1 MLFCSECAF
10 YPTKSEMP
18 MLIVFIRVV
27 LALILTAATP
37 YALTV
42 ATVAVMW
49 LDENFGAIFRKN
61 QATRWSRAVPFTAYA
76 IVAGNTMEI
85 PGRTG
90 VRRGFLAMEWVKMFD
105 ANDSKSA
112 SRQELYRAAPVETGR
127 EKLTNPAG
135 AVEATIMGPGRELIM
150 IEDGRQERATTME
163 AAAEQL
169 LRIKTDI
176 LGRPSPKLDS
186 RRKPQPDVIEKV
198 RCVESIHHWHR

>member
-1 MLFCSECAF
+1 
-10 YPTKSEMP
+10 
-18 MLIVFIRVV
+18 
-27 LALILTAATP
+27 
-37 YALTV
+37 
-42 ATVAVMW
+42 
-49 LDENFGAIFRKN
+49 
-61 QATRWSRAVPFTAYA
+61 
-76 IVAGNTMEI
+76 MEI